1 MKKLRMTAIFL
12 AAAMLAILAVSCGS
26 VKVPDDPVNSVTGMP
41 ETSTD
46 ALIADGG
53 VDVSALSDEVR
64 EKLGTYALRKL
75 SEMRENA
82 VLANVSFWTNA
93 CPTSEVESAV
103 EEEKLRRNEE
113 IRELRAEE
121 SALRERIYELSEMSR
136 DELAQLP
143 RDEQPEVLQAK
154 KDALS
159 KRISAISVYPD
170 DISYDVIR
178 TVNRGTVAEFS
189 DLIGENIDGDDIMYL
204 GDMICITV
212 KNMSAVKMLDVLS
225 SDSVLCVSAVSIS
238 PEVVADDALLPGE
251 I

>member
-26 VKVPDDPVNSVTGMP
+26 VKAPDDPVNSVTDVP
-41 ETSTD
+41 ETSTGTP
-46 ALIADGG
+46 IADGG

-64 EKLGTYALRKL
+64 ETLGTYALRKL
-75 SEMRENA
+75 SEMREND
-82 VLANVSFWTNA
+82 VLTNVSFWVNA
-93 CPTSEVESAV
+93 SPTSEVESAV
-103 EEEKLRRNEE
+103 EEEKLRRSEE

-143 RDEQPEVLQAK
+143 RDEQPEVLQTK

-159 KRISAISVYPD
+159 KRIAAISVYPD
-170 DISYDVIR
+170 DIRDDVIR
-178 TVNRGTVAEFS
+178 TVNRGTVADFS
-189 DLIGENIDGDDIMYL
+189 DLIGENIDGDDVMYS
-204 GDMICITV
+204 GSMICITV
-212 KNMSAVKMLDVLS
+212 KSMSAVKMLDVLA
-225 SDSVLCVSAVSIS
+225 SDSVLGVSAVSIS

>member
-26 VKVPDDPVNSVTGMP
+26 DKAPDDPVNSATGMP
-41 ETSTD
+41 ETSADTP
-46 ALIADGG
+46 IADGG

-75 SEMRENA
+75 SEMQEND
-82 VLANVSFWTNA
+82 VLANVSFWVNA

-103 EEEKLRRNEE
+103 EEEKLRRSEE

-159 KRISAISVYPD
+159 KRIAAISVYPD

-178 TVNRGTVAEFS
+178 TVNRGKVAEFS

-204 GDMICITV
+204 GGMICITV
-212 KNMSAVKMLDVLS
+212 KSMSAVKMLDVLS
-225 SDSVLCVSAVSIS
+225 SDSVLCVSAVSIT

>member
-12 AAAMLAILAVSCGS
+12 AAAMLAALTVSCGS
-26 VKVPDDPVNSVTGMP
+26 VKAPDDPVNSVTDVP
-41 ETSTD
+41 KTSTD
-46 ALIADGG
+46 TPIADDG
-53 VDVSALSDEVR
+53 VDVSALSDEVC

-75 SEMRENA
+75 SEMREND
-82 VLANVSFWTNA
+82 VLTNVSFWVNA

-103 EEEKLRRNEE
+103 EEEKLRRSEE

-159 KRISAISVYPD
+159 KRIAAISVYPD
-170 DISYDVIR
+170 DISDDVIR

-189 DLIGENIDGDDIMYL
+189 DLIGENIDGDDVMYL
-204 GDMICITV
+204 GGMICITIES
-212 KNMSAVKMLDVLS
+212 MSAVKMLDVLA
-225 SDSVLCVSAVSIS
+225 SDSVLGVSAVSIS

>member
-1 MKKLRMTAIFL
+1 MSTSPEEISSIIKEQIRAYRTRTEMAETGTVILVGDGIARVYGLRNCMSGELLEF
-12 AAAMLAILAVSCGS
+12 
-26 VKVPDDPVNSVTGMP
+26 
-41 ETSTD
+41 
-46 ALIADGG
+46 
-53 VDVSALSDEVR
+53 
-64 EKLGTYALRKL
+64 
-75 SEMRENA
+75 
-82 VLANVSFWTNA
+82 
-93 CPTSEVESAV
+93 EVESAV